1 MAKTLGMVVV
11 LLGIAG
17 LAFAGVDHRAPEI
30 DASAGVSAL
39 AMVGGACLIL
49 RARKK
54 R

>member
-1 MAKTLGMVVV
+1 MAKTV
-11 LLGIAG
+11 LMFLLLIGVAG
-17 LAFAGVDHRAPEI
+17 AAFAGEVPIAPEI
-30 DASAGVSAL
+30 DASVGVSAL